1 LGEGS
6 AQRKTRLAACG
17 MSAVQTEDNGPPAF
31 SDAVKVWLKV
41 GVLGFG
47 GPAAQI
53 ALLHKLLVEEKRWI
67 GESRFLHAL
76 NFCMLLPGPEA
87 QQLATYA
94 GWLMHGIRGGLAAG
108 ILFVLPGA
116 LVMLG
121 LSLLYAGFGDVP
133 IVQALFYGVQAAV
146 VAIVIEAIMRIGKR
160 ALKSVESRI
169 IAALAFAGIFFFV
182 LPFPL
187 IVFTAAAWGFLRGS
201 RNGVNQATRG
211 EGGEDGLIDRLMAK
225 GALSHIHP
233 SAFHQVSVAAVCLA
247 IWLVPVAVLT
257 FMHAGVFADI
267 ARFFSLMA
275 VVTFGGAY
283 AVLAYVAQEAV
294 QSFGWLT
301 PADMLKGLA
310 LAETTPGPLILVTQF
325 VGFLAAFR
333 DAHGLN
339 PYLAGTLGALLT
351 TWVTFAPSFL
361 WIFAGAPYAE
371 ALRKNPRL
379 QQALAAVTAAVVGVI
394 LNLAVWFAL
403 HVWFGRVTDEWFGIL
418 RLHMPDIATLDLKAL
433 LLTAIA
439 ALTMLYFRIGIVTT
453 LALAAVLGIA
463 LSFT

>member
-1 LGEGS
+1 
-6 AQRKTRLAACG
+6 
-17 MSAVQTEDNGPPAF
+17 MSAMRAENIGPPAF
-31 SDAVKVWLKV
+31 GDAMKVWLKV

-53 ALLHKLLVEEKRWI
+53 ALLHRLLVEEKRWI

-121 LSLLYAGFGDVP
+121 LSLLYAGFGDISFVR
-133 IVQALFYGVQAAV
+133 ALFYGVQAAV
-146 VAIVIEAIMRIGKR
+146 VAIVIEALMRIGKR
-160 ALKSVESRI
+160 ALKSTEARI
-169 IAALAFAGIFFFV
+169 LAALAFIGIFFFS

-187 IVFTAAAWGFLRGS
+187 IVFGAAVWGFIRGS
-201 RNGVNQATRG
+201 EKATQSATDVT
-211 EGGEDGLIDRLMAK
+211 GEDGLIDRLMAK
-225 GALSHIHP
+225 GALLHIRP
-233 SAFHQVSVAAVCLA
+233 SAFHQVSIAAICLA
-247 IWLVPVAVLT
+247 AWLVPVALLM
-257 FMHAGVFADI
+257 FLHAGVFTDI

-294 QSFGWLT
+294 QSFGWLS

-325 VGFLAAFR
+325 VGFLAAFHQ
-333 DAHGLN
+333 AHGMN

-351 TWVTFAPSFL
+351 TWVTFVPCFL

-371 ALRKNPRL
+371 ALRANPRL
-379 QQALAAVTAAVVGVI
+379 QNALAAVTAAVVGVI

-403 HVWFGRVTDEWFGIL
+403 HVWFGSVADRWFGIL
-418 RLHMPDIATLDLKAL
+418 RLHMPDVATLDIKAL
-433 LLTAIA
+433 LLTLVAAFAI
-439 ALTMLYFRIGIVTT
+439 LYFRIGLLAT
-453 LALAAVLGIA
+453 LALSGALGLA
-463 LSFT
+463 LLSMNSIS

>member
-1 LGEGS
+1 
-6 AQRKTRLAACG
+6 
-17 MSAVQTEDNGPPAF
+17 MSAVQTEDSGPPAF
-31 SDAVKVWLKV
+31 NDTLKVWLKV
-41 GVLGFG
+41 GVLSFG

-53 ALLHKLLVEEKRWI
+53 ALLHRLLVEEKRWI

-94 GWLMHGIRGGLAAG
+94 GWLMHGIRGGLTAG
-108 ILFVLPGA
+108 ILFILPGA

-121 LSLLYAGFGDVP
+121 LSLLYAGYGDVS

-146 VAIVIEAIMRIGKR
+146 VAIVIEALMRIGKR
-160 ALKSVESRI
+160 ALKNTEAHI
-169 IAALAFAGIFFFV
+169 IAALAFVGIFFFA
-182 LPFPL
+182 LPFPV
-187 IVFTAAAWGFLRGS
+187 IVFAAATWGFLRGS
-201 RNGVNQATRG
+201 RKRASSANDAA
-211 EGGEDGLIDRLMAK
+211 GEDGLIDRLMAK
-225 GALSHIHP
+225 NALSHIHP
-233 SAFHQVSVAAVCLA
+233 SVFQQASVAAVCLA
-247 IWLVPVAVLT
+247 AWLVPVGIVISL
-257 FMHAGVFADI
+257 HAGVFADI

-301 PADMLKGLA
+301 PNEMLKGLA

-333 DAHGLN
+333 EAHGLN

-371 ALRKNPRL
+371 KLRANPRL
-379 QQALAAVTAAVVGVI
+379 QNALAAVTAAVVGVI

-403 HVWFGRVTDEWFGIL
+403 HVWFGSVIDEWFGVV
-418 RLHMPDIATLDLKAL
+418 RLHTPDIATLDVKAL

-439 ALTMLYFRIGIVTT
+439 AMAMFYARMGLIVT
-453 LALAAVLGIA
+453 LGIA
-463 LSFT
+463 AALGLLMRLA